1 MGGGGA
7 GRGFSV
13 VRQTIGASSTGWARP
28 QPTCYCAAMHPVC
41 LSLSVSCGGYFIVQS
56 ICKAPAARTKC
67 SSYPHGMSLEALA
80 HFATR
85 VDVALLLLLLF
96 FLQIIG
102 VDSSLFV
109 VDIAVLVAFYFA
121 ACLFV
126 IGVLSWRHRV
136 RK

>member
-1 MGGGGA
+1 
-7 GRGFSV
+7 
-13 VRQTIGASSTGWARP
+13 
-28 QPTCYCAAMHPVC
+28 
-41 LSLSVSCGGYFIVQS
+41 
-56 ICKAPAARTKC
+56 
-67 SSYPHGMSLEALA
+67 MSLEALA

>member
-1 MGGGGA
+1 MGFRNMMGKA
-7 GRGFSV
+7 TACMQLGRN
-13 VRQTIGASSTGWARP
+13 ASCPFVLVSELPWIFYYPKYLQSSGCTHCVLVSSAR
-28 QPTCYCAAMHPVC
+28 H
-41 LSLSVSCGGYFIVQS
+41 VSQS
-56 ICKAPAARTKC
+56 ADT
-67 SSYPHGMSLEALA
+67 
-80 HFATR
+80 FATL
-85 VDVALLLLLLF
+85 VDVTLLLLLF